1 MVKNFI
7 MALSPTNPVKPEG
20 ANERHA
26 SSFPQGK
33 SMVQADSEQMFQLID
48 SILPFEA
55 CLYHQV
61 LPLSLKGT
69 QLNLGMVNQED
80 SAALDYVRRIL
91 AYMNCSL
98 MPQPITAEKHQA
110 ALTAYL
116 NHTGQHKQFNPQTPA
131 RGTVESSQKQEQ
143 PSGRNDRPT
152 LIVYSPDELE
162 ESELPPEHL
171 PPKMTTPPAIE
182 SLPVAPP
189 PQVPPQVKEKPFLA
203 TPPHP
208 VPVPSVAST
217 PPVLEIQPQHLS
229 SPVEV
234 LATLPP
240 QQLLH
245 ELLGRILMGGIGRL
259 YFERHPDRGRI
270 LWSQNGVLQSVLQ
283 GLDPGVFQ
291 GVINELKR
299 LTHMSLITVDKPKQV
314 EIERLYQKNRLLL
327 RLRVMPATHGEEATL
342 QVLRGAALKFYQQ
355 QQIEHISRD
364 ALNIAQQL
372 QRKVYEIR
380 DRTSRNPSF
389 TGGQLEALPA
399 LSQLVKN
406 IEQQLEAMKQITTS
420 GPLDDSTTS

>member
-1 MVKNFI
+1 MVKNFLI
-7 MALSPTNPVKPEG
+7 MALSPSNSVKPER
-20 ANERHA
+20 AQWRQA
-26 SSFPQGK
+26 SYLSK

-98 MPQPITAEKHQA
+98 VPQPISAERHQTA
-110 ALTAYL
+110 LSAYL
-116 NHTGQHKQFNPQTPA
+116 NHTGQHKQYTSKTPA
-131 RGTVESSQKQEQ
+131 PGTAGSSQKQEQ
-143 PSGRNDRPT
+143 PTGRHDRTT

-162 ESELPPEHL
+162 ESEPPPEQQ
-171 PPKMTTPPAIE
+171 PEKTTTPHPIE

-189 PQVPPQVKEKPFLA
+189 PEPPVKLQSPSL
-203 TPPHP
+203 PQP
-208 VPVPSVAST
+208 VPVPSLAST

-240 QQLLH
+240 PQLLQ
-245 ELLGRILMGGIGRL
+245 ELLGRILMAGIGRL

-270 LWSQNGVLQSVLQ
+270 LWSQNGVLQSVLE
-283 GLDPGVFQ
+283 GIDVGVFQ
-291 GVINELKR
+291 GAINELKR

-364 ALNIAQQL
+364 ALNMAQQL

-380 DRTSRNPSF
+380 DRTGKNPSF
-389 TGGQLEALPA
+389 TAGQLEVLPA
-399 LSQLVKN
+399 LSQLIKN

-420 GPLDDSTTS
+420 QPLDDSTTS

>member
-1 MVKNFI
+1 MVKHFLI
-7 MALSPTNPVKPEG
+7 MALSPSNPVKPER
-20 ANERHA
+20 ANERQA
-26 SSFPQGK
+26 SSPQGK

-98 MPQPITAEKHQA
+98 VPQPITAERHQT
-110 ALTAYL
+110 ALSAYL
-116 NHTGQHKQFNPQTPA
+116 NHTGQHKHLTPKTPA
-131 RGTVESSQKQEQ
+131 HGAAGSSQKQEKQ
-143 PSGRNDRPT
+143 TGRHDRTT
-152 LIVYSPDELE
+152 LIVFSPDELE
-162 ESELPPEHL
+162 ESEPCKQEQAA
-171 PPKMTTPPAIE
+171 KTTTPPPTE
-182 SLPVAPP
+182 SLPAPP
-189 PQVPPQVKEKPFLA
+189 PPPPVKQKPLLQSL
-203 TPPHP
+203 PHP
-208 VPVPSVAST
+208 VPVPSVVPT

-229 SPVEV
+229 SAVEV

-240 QQLLH
+240 QQLLQ

-270 LWSQNGVLQSVLQ
+270 LWSQNGVLQSVLE

-327 RLRVMPATHGEEATL
+327 RLRVMPATNGEEATL

-372 QRKVYEIR
+372 QHKVREIR
-380 DRTSRNPSF
+380 ERTSRNPNF
-389 TGGQLEALPA
+389 TAGQLEALPA
-399 LSQLVKN
+399 LIQLVKN

-420 GPLDDSTTS
+420 LPLDDSTS

>member
-7 MALSPTNPVKPEG
+7 MALSPSNPVKPER
-20 ANERHA
+20 ANERQA
-26 SSFPQGK
+26 SYLQGK
-33 SMVQADSEQMFQLID
+33 SMVEADSEQMFQLID

-98 MPQPITAEKHQA
+98 VPQPISSERHQTA
-110 ALTAYL
+110 LSAYL
-116 NHTGQHKQFNPQTPA
+116 NHTGQHKHLAAKTATPG
-131 RGTVESSQKQEQ
+131 GTGSSHKQEQ
-143 PSGRNDRPT
+143 PTGRHDRTT

-162 ESELPPEHL
+162 EAEATPE
-171 PPKMTTPPAIE
+171 PQPAKTTTPPRVE
-182 SLPVAPP
+182 SPPAPP
-189 PQVPPQVKEKPFLA
+189 PPPPQVKEKPQLQSL
-203 TPPHP
+203 PQPIP
-208 VPVPSVAST
+208 VSSVAST
-217 PPVLEIQPQHLS
+217 LPVLEIQPQHLS

-240 QQLLH
+240 QQLLQ

-270 LWSQNGVLQSVLQ
+270 LWSQNGVLQSVLE

-327 RLRVMPATHGEEATL
+327 RLRVMPANHGEEATL

-355 QQIEHISRD
+355 QQTEHICRD

-380 DRTSRNPSF
+380 DRTSRNPNF

-406 IEQQLEAMKQITTS
+406 IEQQLDAMKQITTS
-420 GPLDDSTTS
+420 QPMEDSTS

>member
-7 MALSPTNPVKPEG
+7 MALSPTNPVKPER
-20 ANERHA
+20 ANERQA
-26 SSFPQGK
+26 SSSPQGK

-116 NHTGQHKQFNPQTPA
+116 NHTGQHKQFAAKTPA
-131 RGTVESSQKQEQ
+131 NGAAGSSQKHEQ
-143 PSGRNDRPT
+143 PSGRHDRTT

-162 ESELPPEHL
+162 ESELPPEQ
-171 PPKMTTPPAIE
+171 PPGKITTPPAIE
-182 SLPVAPP
+182 TLPAKPPAPEP
-189 PQVPPQVKEKPFLA
+189 PQIKEKPFLA
-203 TPPHP
+203 TQPHP
-208 VPVPSVAST
+208 VPVPSGAST

-229 SPVEV
+229 SAVEV

-270 LWSQNGVLQSVLQ
+270 LWSQNGVLQSVLE
-283 GLDPGVFQ
+283 GLDPGIFQ

-380 DRTSRNPSF
+380 DRTYRNPNF
-389 TGGQLEALPA
+389 TGGQLEAIPA
-399 LSQLVKN
+399 LSQIVKN
-406 IEQQLEAMKQITTS
+406 IEQQLQAMKQITTS
-420 GPLDDSTTS
+420 APLDDSTTS